1 MDIKECYT
9 LIGADYND
17 VLSRLSSEKLITKIV
32 KKYLDDTSF
41 NDLKEG
47 IETKNIELA
56 FRGAHT
62 LKGVCLN
69 LGFKQM
75 ADEAI
80 ELTEILR
87 SGTFV
92 GTEERFDKLTEAQN
106 RTIEGIKKLD

>member
-1 MDIKECYT
+1 
-9 LIGADYND
+9 
-17 VLSRLSSEKLITKIV
+17 
-32 KKYLDDTSF
+32 
-41 NDLKEG
+41 
-47 IETKNIELA
+47 
-56 FRGAHT
+56 
-62 LKGVCLN
+62 
-69 LGFKQM
+69 M